1 MNDVM
6 SRLDLI
12 GKTFFSKW
20 EDFLPNNTLVLQHQ
34 NNSIILNILLIMQE
48 QRFAKM
54 TSVKVNRFHIIF
66 KITWKSNSKC
76 TKMSLQPWIDC
87 EATSCGIHASHILAI
102 VNIFGR

>member
-34 NNSIILNILLIMQE
+34 NNSITLNILLIMQE

-54 TSVKVNRFHIIF
+54 TSVKVNRFHII
-66 KITWKSNSKC
+66 IQQQMYKSVFVI
-76 TKMSLQPWIDC
+76 WD
-87 EATSCGIHASHILAI
+87 
-102 VNIFGR
+102 